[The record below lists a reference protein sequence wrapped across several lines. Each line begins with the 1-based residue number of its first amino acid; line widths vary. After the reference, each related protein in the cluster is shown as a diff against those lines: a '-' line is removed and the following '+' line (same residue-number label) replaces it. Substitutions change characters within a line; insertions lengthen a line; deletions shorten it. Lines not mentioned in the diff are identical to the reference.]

1 MRFLF
6 NLFLLVI
13 ILLST
18 VGLPQAQEE
27 SNDVPIMEIEE
38 SVHDFGVVPKG
49 EVVNHKYTIYNRG
62 TAVLKIQKIEPD

>member
-38 SVHDFGVVPKG
+38 SVHDFGVVPEG
-49 EVVNHKYTIYNRG
+49 EVVNHEYTIYNRG
-62 TAVLKIQKIEPD
+62 TAVLEIQKIEPD